1 MANQRCTHQASMIA
15 LIVSCQIVRSLYER
29 ALYPSCRHSIMLPT
43 SRCEPLL
50 VNTASPDRQGC
61 LILVDDQLV
70 AIIVR
75 IERTEHLEPELWE
88 RWFLEAGFGPCQAP
102 TLNSS
107 FASPAEALDWAC
119 RQVEQRAREALTWN

>member
-1 MANQRCTHQASMIA
+1 
-15 LIVSCQIVRSLYER
+15 
-29 ALYPSCRHSIMLPT
+29 MLPT

-50 VNTASPDRQGC
+50 VNTASLDQKGC

-75 IERTEHLEPELWE
+75 IERDERLEPELWE

-107 FASPAEALDWAC
+107 FASPAEALDWA
-119 RQVEQRAREALTWN
+119 RQQVQQRARERLTLN